1 MTALMPQML
10 RPLTVALALLGVP
23 TEARAALSDSTL
35 VLSGRR
41 VPAPPRIDGVIDS
54 TEWANAARAHSFLQY
69 TPQRGAPASNQT
81 EVLISYDS
89 AHFYVAFRVRDAEEP
104 TAQLTR
110 RDAALLDDDAVIVM
124 LDTYH
129 DRQSGYYFVTNLL
142 GTQAD
147 GRIADDGRTIDES
160 WDATWR
166 SAARRTSTGWDAE
179 FAIPLTS
186 VAFRAGDGRSW
197 GINFGR
203 SRRRTLEQSYW
214 AGPLDNAY
222 RMSQAGRVEGL
233 NLTAPPKRHQVI
245 AYGLA
250 RAEEGQSGDAEAGVD
265 LRYALTPQ
273 MALTG
278 TINPDFATIEAD
290 VEQVNLTRFEVS
302 LPEKRPFFL
311 EGSELF
317 RQRIRTFYTRRIA
330 DIRGGGKL
338 FGRQGPWT
346 LAAIYADA
354 PGAVGIPDARYSLLR
369 TQRDLGRSN
378 LAFMV
383 ADRDTSGFHQ
393 GSAGIDANLFF
404 TKTLGMTGQV
414 IQSYGPFDH
423 GTSAFYV
430 RPSYDS
436 PTGHFHVR
444 YTHLG
449 ARFADNANVT
459 GFIRDDDRREFDS
472 AIEKTFWVR
481 SGPVERLGYDSNYNI
496 FWSQA
501 GPLRSWEI
509 IQGLSAD
516 FRNRVSAGVVHVAD
530 LQRFEKEFR
539 NRRTELTLG
548 FNTRE
553 YQSVQVGYTFGRN
566 FDSDLQ
572 LISGQASY
580 KLTPQLSVE
589 YELDRLV
596 LRPDPDSAT
605 TWIHVARLNQFFTK
619 DLFVRLFFQ
628 TNSAIDR
635 RNVQAV
641 FVWRYLPPFGTL
653 QLAFQRGT
661 AAFGERSQQGN
672 TLFIKATTVF

>member
-1 MTALMPQML
+1 ML
-10 RPLTVALALLGVP
+10 LASLAAATLLVDSGFVLP
-23 TEARAALSDSTL
+23 GTRAA
-35 VLSGRR
+35 V
-41 VPAPPRIDGVIDS
+41 PPRIDGVIDS
-54 TEWANAARAHSFLQY
+54 MEWTHAAAAHSFIQY
-69 TPQRGAPASNQT
+69 APRRGEPAAHRT
-81 EVLISYDS
+81 EVFVSYDS
-89 AHFYVAFRVRDAEEP
+89 THVYVAFHVFDGDEP

-110 RDAALLDDDAVIVM
+110 RDASLLDDDAIIVL
-124 LDTYH
+124 LDTHH

-147 GRIADDGRTIDES
+147 GRIADDGRTIDAS

-166 SAARRTSTGWDAE
+166 SAARSTPVGWDAE
-179 FAIPLTS
+179 IAIPLAS
-186 VAFRAGDGRSW
+186 VAFRAGEGRTW

-214 AGPLDNAY
+214 AGPLDHAY
-222 RMSQAGRVEGL
+222 RMSQAGRLEGL
-233 NLTAPPKRHQVI
+233 NLTPPPKRHRVI
-245 AYGLA
+245 AYGLT
-250 RAEEGQSGDAEAGVD
+250 RAEEGQGNDSDAGVD
-265 LRYALTPQ
+265 ARYALTPQ
-273 MALTG
+273 MALSG

-317 RQRIRTFYTRRIA
+317 RQRIRTFYTRRIS
-330 DIRGGGKL
+330 DIRSGAKL

-346 LAAIYADA
+346 LAAIFANAPPSDA
-354 PGAVGIPDARYSLLR
+354 VPGARYSVLR
-369 TQRDLGRSN
+369 TQRDVFGRSN

-383 ADRDTSGFHQ
+383 ADRDTGGAHQ
-393 GSAGIDANLFF
+393 GSASIDANLFF
-404 TKTLGMTGQV
+404 TKTIGMTAQA
-414 IQSYGPFDH
+414 IQSYGPFDQ
-423 GTSAFYV
+423 GTTAFFL
-430 RPSYDS
+430 RPSYDT

-449 ARFADNANVT
+449 ERFADNANVT

-472 AIEKTFWVR
+472 AVNKTFWVR
-481 SGPVERLGYDSNYNI
+481 SGVVERLGYDSNYNI

-501 GPLRSWEI
+501 GALRSWEI
-509 IQGLSAD
+509 LQGITAD
-516 FRNRVSAGVVHVAD
+516 FRNRVSAGVRHVSD

-539 NRRTELTLG
+539 NRRTELTVG
-548 FNTRE
+548 VNTRA
-553 YQSVQVGYTFGRN
+553 YQSAQIGYAFGRN

-572 LISGQASY
+572 LITAQASY

-589 YELDRLV
+589 YELDRLE
-596 LRPDPDSAT
+596 LRPDPDSAS
-605 TWIHVARLNQFFTK
+605 TWIHVARLNQFFTR

-653 QLAFQRGT
+653 QAAFQRGT
-661 AAFGERSQQGN
+661 AAFGQRSEQGN
-672 TLFIKATTVF
+672 TFFLKATTVF